1 MKGGNL
7 RKLSHLSFSAEHAPF
22 QCALED
28 WNLLEEDELE
38 EQEDD
43 DD

>member
-1 MKGGNL
+1 MVHEQGQEMEDPNAWKP
-7 RKLSHLSFSAEHAPF
+7 K
-22 QCALED
+22 D